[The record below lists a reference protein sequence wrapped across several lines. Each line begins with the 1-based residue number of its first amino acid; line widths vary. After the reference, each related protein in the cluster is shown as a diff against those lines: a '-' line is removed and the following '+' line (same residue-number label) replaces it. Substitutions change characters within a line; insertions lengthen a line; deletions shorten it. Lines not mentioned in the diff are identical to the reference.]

1 MRTLKTVRNSV
12 KNWYILLIVGLIF
25 LAGGIYSFI
34 SPAGSFLALALF
46 FAYSFLISGIIEI
59 VFSITNREEL
69 ENWGWT
75 LIFGFMTFL
84 VGLLLLARPEITM
97 LTLSFSLGFLVL
109 FRSIGAVSFA
119 LDLKDYDDNSG
130 WGTLLALGVL
140 GVLFSF
146 LLLWNPAF
154 AGVTIAFWIGMTL
167 TAAGLFS
174 IYLSLKLR
182 KLKGLPE
189 KISKELTDRFNNVQ
203 EEIRKELGN

>member
-1 MRTLKTVRNSV
+1 MKALKTVRNSV

-34 SPAGSFLALALF
+34 SPVGSFLALALF
-46 FAYSFLISGIIEI
+46 FGYSLLISGAIEI

-69 ENWGWT
+69 QNWGWT
-75 LIFGFMTFL
+75 LIFGFITFL

-130 WGTLLALGVL
+130 WGTLLALGIL

-189 KISKELTDRFNNVQ
+189 KISKELTDRFQKVQ
-203 EEIRKELGN
+203 EEIRKELGK

>member
-1 MRTLKTVRNSV
+1 MKALKTVRNSV

-25 LAGGIYSFI
+25 LAGGIYSFV
-34 SPAGSFLALALF
+34 SPEGSFLALALF
-46 FAYSFLISGIIEI
+46 FGYSFLISGIIEI
-59 VFSITNREEL
+59 VFSITNRKEL

-75 LIFGFMTFL
+75 LIFGFITFL

-97 LTLSFSLGFLVL
+97 LTLSLSLGFLVL
-109 FRSIGAVSFA
+109 FRSIGAISFA

-130 WGTLLALGVL
+130 WGTLLGLGIL

-146 LLLWNPAF
+146 LLLWNPSF
-154 AGVTIAFWIGMTL
+154 AGLTIAIWIGLTL

-182 KLKGLPE
+182 KLKGASRR
-189 KISKELTDRFNNVQ
+189 ISSELMERFKGVE
-203 EEIRKELGN
+203 EEIRKELGK

>member
-1 MRTLKTVRNSV
+1 MKALKTVRNSV

-34 SPAGSFLALALF
+34 SPVGSFLALALF
-46 FAYSFLISGIIEI
+46 FGYSLLISGAIEI

-69 ENWGWT
+69 QNWGWT
-75 LIFGFMTFL
+75 LIFGFITFL
-84 VGLLLLARPEITM
+84 VGLLLLALFITRPHQMAHPGT
-97 LTLSFSLGFLVL
+97 G
-109 FRSIGAVSFA
+109 GAEH
-119 LDLKDYDDNSG
+119 
-130 WGTLLALGVL
+130 TLALGIL

-189 KISKELTDRFNNVQ
+189 KISKELTDRFQKVQ
-203 EEIRKELGN
+203 EEIRKELGK